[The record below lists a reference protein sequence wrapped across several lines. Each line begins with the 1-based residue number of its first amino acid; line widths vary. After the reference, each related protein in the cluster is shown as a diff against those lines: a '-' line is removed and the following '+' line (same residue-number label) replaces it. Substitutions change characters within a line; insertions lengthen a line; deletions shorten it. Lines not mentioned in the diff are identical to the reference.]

1 MTTAHVLLGRPRL
14 DAATDAALLR
24 RLFEGGCDPN
34 RTMERFG
41 TPLVTLARQL
51 KFTDETLAPFYDV
64 LLAAPGFDPMAPPPP
79 APSTFEALV
88 LLGERRAILTDR
100 VRDLLRAQ
108 GRQPPPVTAPVAQV
122 GDVAAARRVARA
134 ALDELER
141 EYAVPLALWEDNPA
155 VDVVADHGDVWVVS
169 WNSVEYL
176 RTLEFSRQVLAGPIA
191 VPKDGSG
198 WLVLGTALPLEEE
211 LREWRVATGRVSD

>member
-1 MTTAHVLLGRPRL
+1 
-14 DAATDAALLR
+14 
-24 RLFEGGCDPN
+24 
-34 RTMERFG
+34 
-41 TPLVTLARQL
+41 
-51 KFTDETLAPFYDV
+51 
-64 LLAAPGFDPMAPPPP
+64 MAPPPP